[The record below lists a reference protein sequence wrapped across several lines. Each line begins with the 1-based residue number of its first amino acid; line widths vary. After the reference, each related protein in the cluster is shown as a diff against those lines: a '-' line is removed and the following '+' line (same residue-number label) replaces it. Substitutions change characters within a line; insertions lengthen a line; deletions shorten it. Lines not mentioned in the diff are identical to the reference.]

1 MSIKFQRALLPAI
14 ATIILISFTPGIA
27 AADGHGY
34 GYGDNFSAY
43 SGAGYDVHHG
53 DNGETDVNTCSN
65 LTDPGILRCTA
76 QLVTQASARNA
87 PAAIPST
94 TSSNVSACGP
104 GDTNAPAAAVTGG
117 NGAYDP
123 CYLQSAYNAAALAQG
138 NGGKGQIVAIVDY
151 TVDPNIVSD
160 LNAYRAQFGIPACT
174 SGGVSKTN
182 TSCVIQQVAQS
193 GAPTSGRSGWDVEI
207 SLDVQAVSAICPNC
221 QILLM
226 EASQAT
232 SASLGS
238 AVNTAVSM
246 GAIAVSNSYGGAESS
261 TDPTDAATYY
271 THPGVAVTASSGDTA
286 GQLLFP
292 ATAPDV
298 IAVGGTSL
306 LQQTN
311 TGSRSSSA
319 SEKVW
324 NNTSGGAGAGCSA
337 RETPA
342 QWQSSF
348 MAAALT
354 ASNTTS
360 KCANRVTADIS
371 ALADPSTGF
380 WVYDTYSQGGWLIV
394 GGTSLASPI
403 IAALYGL
410 ENNASGSTVHP
421 AANLYANSTSFYHV
435 TSGNVGTCAN
445 YLCDATKSISGYN
458 GPTGLGTPGAPGS
471 LAAFVFNPAVAPSP
485 PTGLAVSS
493 ISPTSVTLSWPAVSG
508 ATSYSLYS
516 GTAASSLTLN
526 TQNIATTSITVS
538 GLTTNTN
545 YYFALTATNSLGTSA
560 QSSPLGP
567 ITPAL
572 SVPGA
577 PSGLSAVPSNGSV
590 SLSWTAPNNGGS
602 AITGYTIKYA
612 TTPGGAATSS
622 SSISTASTSATV
634 NSLVNGTTYYFQVL
648 ATNAKGSSALS
659 NEVSATPAGI
669 PNAVST
675 LVGTPGANGSGKATL
690 TWTAPASSGS
700 ALTGYA
706 VYYGTTP
713 SPTTLLSSPAS
724 TTTSLSISGLT
735 SGTTYYFDIVAK
747 NAIGSSAISNI
758 VQIVD
763 GPGAPTNVKATA
775 SGTSVNLTWT
785 APSGTGISY
794 KVQMSL
800 SSNMANST
808 TYPASGTLT
817 STSYSVLNLTT
828 TTRYYFAVVATNA
841 GGSSTSAVVTSLG

>member
-1 MSIKFQRALLPAI
+1 MKFQRALLPAI

-94 TSSNVSACGP
+94 TSSYVSACGP

-174 SGGVSKTN
+174 SGVVSKTN
-182 TSCVIQQVAQS
+182 TSCVIQQFAQS
-193 GAPTSGRSGWDVEI
+193 GAPISGSSGWDVEI

-324 NNTSGGAGAGCSA
+324 NNTSGGAGAGCST

-348 MAAALT
+348 MAAALI

-360 KCANRVTADIS
+360 KCAKRVTADIS

-458 GPTGLGTPGAPGS
+458 GPTGLGTPGDPRS

-567 ITPAL
+567 ITPA
-572 SVPGA
+572 PIA
-577 PSGLSAVPSNGSV
+577 PPSAPNLLSAVASSSSSSSVGVTWSTPTSTGGSPITGYQVYDSTDVGKTYAAVGSVTSATATSATATNLTPGTSYSFVVKAINIGGTSASSNALATIPGVPSAPTSLQAVRGSV
-590 SLSWTAPNNGGS
+590 SGSAVLSWTLSSSAGGGS
-602 AITGYTIKYA
+602 TL
-612 TTPGGAATSS
+612 
-622 SSISTASTSATV
+622 SIANYIVQSATRSSFSGTV
-634 NSLVNGTTYYFQVL
+634 TTY
-648 ATNAKGSSALS
+648 SAVTS
-659 NEVSATPAGI
+659 
-669 PNAVST
+669 PNST
-675 LVGTPGANGSGKATL
+675 VT
-690 TWTAPASSGS
+690 
-700 ALTGYA
+700 
-706 VYYGTTP
+706 
-713 SPTTLLSSPAS
+713 
-724 TTTSLSISGLT
+724 ISGLT
-735 SGTTYYFDIVAK
+735 SGTTYYFRVYAV
-747 NAIGSSAISNI
+747 NSVGTVSAYSS
-758 VQIVD
+758 
-763 GPGAPTNVKATA
+763 
-775 SGTSVNLTWT
+775 
-785 APSGTGISY
+785 
-794 KVQMSL
+794 
-800 SSNMANST
+800 
-808 TYPASGTLT
+808 
-817 STSYSVLNLTT
+817 
-828 TTRYYFAVVATNA
+828 VV
-841 GGSSTSAVVTSLG
+841 SCRV

>member
-53 DNGETDVNTCSN
+53 DNGETDVNACSSSSA
-65 LTDPGILRCTA
+65 LGVLSCGARV
-76 QLVTQASARNA
+76 VTQPASKNV
-87 PAAIPST
+87 PAASPST
-94 TSSNVSACGP
+94 TSSTVSTCGP
-104 GDTNAPAAAVTGG
+104 GDLNVPAAAVTGG

-151 TVDPNIVSD
+151 TVDPKIVSD
-160 LNAYRAQFGIPACT
+160 LNAYRAQFGISACT
-174 SGGVSKTN
+174 SGVVSKSN
-182 TSCVIQQVAQS
+182 TSCVIEQVAQS
-193 GAPTSGRSGWDVEI
+193 GAPTSGSSGWDVEI

-226 EASQAT
+226 EASQAN

-246 GAIAVSNSYGGAESS
+246 GAIAVSNSYGGPESS

-471 LAAFVFNPAVAPSP
+471 LAAFNFNPAVAPSP

-516 GTAASSLTLN
+516 GATTSSLQPKT
-526 TQNIATTSITVS
+526 TNIVTNSITVS
-538 GLTTNTN
+538 PLTTGTP

-602 AITGYTIKYA
+602 ATGYTIKYA
-612 TTPGGAATSS
+612 TTPGGEATSS
-622 SSISTASTSATV
+622 SSVSTASTSATV

-648 ATNAKGSSALS
+648 ATNTKGSSALS

-690 TWTAPASSGS
+690 TWTAPASNGS

-747 NAIGSSAISNI
+747 NAIGSSALSNI
-758 VQIVD
+758 VSIVD

-775 SGTSVNLTWT
+775 SVTSVNLTWT

-817 STSYSVLNLTT
+817 STSYSVPNLTT
-828 TTRYYFAVVATNA
+828 TTKYYFTVVATNA
-841 GGSSTSAVVTSLG
+841 GGSSTSVVVNSLG